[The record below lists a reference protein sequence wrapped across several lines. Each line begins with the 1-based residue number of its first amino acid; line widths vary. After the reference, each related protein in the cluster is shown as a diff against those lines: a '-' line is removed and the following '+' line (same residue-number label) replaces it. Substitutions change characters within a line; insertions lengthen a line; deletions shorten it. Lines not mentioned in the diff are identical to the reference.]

1 MSIFN
6 ICFSYLRRMLCLL
19 PFRKKIVKICHIF
32 WRFSFKPIWY
42 ISILRQLI
50 RRYLFA
56 LIATQQLTFGHGII
70 FSAELQLNTKQITS
84 SRRNNDVSHQDCKV
98 YRYTTTSC
106 SCDWSEQKSRVS
118 KDRSMR
124 SKFTKS
130 SSSFLFNFHFERLWE
145 EILYS
150 YVDLLS
156 MKTQFDRNLFWGN
169 LPITLTIPVLT
180 SDLFHVTSV
189 FVIQK
194 KKLHIFIR
202 MKLHNI

>member
-98 YRYTTTSC
+98 YRSFSRFTTDKSNECIEPIDNWFSIYTSRKTFSTLMSSWLYITT
-106 SCDWSEQKSRVS
+106 
-118 KDRSMR
+118 
-124 SKFTKS
+124 
-130 SSSFLFNFHFERLWE
+130 
-145 EILYS
+145 
-150 YVDLLS
+150 
-156 MKTQFDRNLFWGN
+156 
-169 LPITLTIPVLT
+169 
-180 SDLFHVTSV
+180 
-189 FVIQK
+189 
-194 KKLHIFIR
+194 IR
-202 MKLHNI
+202 RWMDK